1 MFIEAIVYSDYL
13 KGGEQ
18 WISLTGFSSTL
29 KYCSQKPPGTVSE
42 IKKLKNFLGEHALR
56 PPTFRKST
64 SSITFLS
71 NEKAFEVFNIVL
83 APPLSLAIVAFAP
96 PP

>member
-1 MFIEAIVYSDYL
+1 MYSDYL

-56 PPTFRKST
+56 PPTFRKSM
-64 SSITFLS
+64 SSITFIA
-71 NEKAFEVFNIVL
+71 NEKAFKVL
-83 APPLSLAIVAFAP
+83 IYCRAANFCVRFIYTTYESQVQVT
-96 PP
+96 